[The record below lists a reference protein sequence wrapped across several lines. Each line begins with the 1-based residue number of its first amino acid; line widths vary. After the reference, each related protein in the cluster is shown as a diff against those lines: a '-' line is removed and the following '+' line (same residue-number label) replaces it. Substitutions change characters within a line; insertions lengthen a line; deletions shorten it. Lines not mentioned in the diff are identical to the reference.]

1 MFKNI
6 CAAVALLLLLGG
18 CKPNDG
24 GDKFDR
30 TAMLTNLGNNIV
42 LPAHQQ
48 FSASATALKAKKDS
62 FIGNPSSVT
71 LDSLKSAFL
80 AAYTSYMAVET
91 YSFTASGELRNL
103 NVFATDTA
111 QVNSNIVA
119 GTYDLNTANNIR
131 AKGFPA
137 IDYLLFGRSSSEII
151 NLFSVDA
158 NAANRKQ
165 YLTDLTTEI
174 ETTASGAAIAW
185 NNSLPQ
191 FINASGTDVGSSA
204 GMLVN
209 DLSFASE
216 RCRRERVGNSLG
228 YIGVISSGNIA
239 PDLVEAHNSAY
250 SKELLAENLRQ
261 LKTLYEGGS
270 GSGFDD
276 YLIYLNA
283 EYNGQPLA
291 PAISNQFDL
300 VIQKAE
306 IIPVNYSTA
315 LTTNRPDM
323 ESLFLEL
330 KKLTV
335 MLKVDMSSQLGVI
348 INYSDNDGD

>member
-1 MFKNI
+1 MLKYI
-6 CAAVALLLLLGG
+6 YAAAALLILLNG
-18 CKPNDG
+18 CKPKDG

-30 TAMLTNLGNNIV
+30 AGMLTNLGNNII

-48 FSASATALKAKKDS
+48 FNNSAAALKTMKDS
-62 FIGNPSSVT
+62 FTGNPSSVT
-71 LDSLKSAFL
+71 LDSLKAAFL
-80 AAYTSYMAVET
+80 SAYTAYMKVEA
-91 YSFTASGELRNL
+91 YSFTASGETRNL
-103 NVFATDTA
+103 NVFVTDTT
-111 QVNSNIVA
+111 QINTNIST
-119 GTYDLNTANNIR
+119 GTYNLSAANNIQ

-137 IDYLLFGRSSSEII
+137 IDYLLFSRSSNEIV
-151 NLFSVDA
+151 NLFTTDV
-158 NAANRKQ
+158 NAAKRIQ
-165 YLTDLTTEI
+165 YLNDITNEI
-174 ETTASGAAIAW
+174 ETVSASASTEW
-185 NNSLPQ
+185 NNSLSQ
-191 FINASGTDVGSSA
+191 FIGASGTDIGSSV

-209 DLSFASE
+209 DLSFESE

-228 YIGVISSGNIA
+228 YIGFISSGNVDA
-239 PDLVEAHNSAY
+239 HFLEAYHSAF
-250 SKELLAENLRQ
+250 SKELLAANLRE
-261 LKTLYEGGS
+261 LKKLYEGGT
-270 GSGFDD
+270 GNGFDD
-276 YLIYLNA
+276 YLVYLNA

-306 IIPVNYSTA
+306 IITVDYATA
-315 LTTNRPDM
+315 LTTKRPDM

>member
-1 MFKNI
+1 MLKYI
-6 CAAVALLLLLGG
+6 CTCAALLFLLNG
-18 CKPNDG
+18 CKPKDG

-30 TAMLTNLGNNIV
+30 AGMLTNLGNNVIV
-42 LPAHQQ
+42 PAHQQ
-48 FSASATALKAKKDS
+48 FNIAAAALKTKKNS
-62 FIGNPSSVT
+62 FIGNPSSLT
-71 LDSLKSAFL
+71 LDSLKASFL
-80 AAYTSYMAVET
+80 SAYTAYMKVET
-91 YSFTASGELRNL
+91 YSFTASGEMRNL
-103 NVFATDTA
+103 NVFVTDTT
-111 QVNSNIVA
+111 QINTNIST
-119 GTYDLNTANNIR
+119 GTYNLTAANNIQ

-137 IDYLLFGRSSSEII
+137 IDYLLFGRSSNDII
-151 NLFSVDA
+151 NLFTTDV
-158 NAANRKQ
+158 NAAKRIQ
-165 YLTDLTTEI
+165 YLNDITNEI
-174 ETTASGAAIAW
+174 ETVAGNVASSW
-185 NNSLPQ
+185 NSSLTQ
-191 FINASGTDVGSSA
+191 FTSASGTDVGSSV

-209 DLSFASE
+209 DLSFEME

-228 YIGVISSGNIA
+228 YIGFISSGNIA
-239 PDLVEAHNSAY
+239 PYLVEAYHSVY

-276 YLIYLNA
+276 YLTYLNA

-300 VIQKAE
+300 VIQKTEA
-306 IIPVNYSTA
+306 IPVGFSTA
-315 LTTNRPDM
+315 LTTNKPEM

>member
-6 CAAVALLLLLGG
+6 CAVAALLLLLGG

-30 TAMLTNLGNNIV
+30 AAMLTNLVNNIII
-42 LPAHQQ
+42 PAHQA
-48 FSASATALKAKKDS
+48 FSASAAQLKIKKDS
-62 FIGNPSSVT
+62 FTANPSSVT
-71 LDSLKSAFL
+71 LDSLKAAFL
-80 AAYTSYMAVET
+80 SAYISYMKVET
-91 YSFTASGELRNL
+91 YSFTASGETRTL
-103 NVFATDTA
+103 NVFVTDTS
-111 QVNSNIVA
+111 QINTNISTGA
-119 GTYDLNTANNIR
+119 YNLSAANNIQ

-137 IDYLLFGRSSSEII
+137 LDYLLISRSSNEIV
-151 NLFSVDA
+151 NLFTTDV
-158 NAANRKQ
+158 NAAKRIQ
-165 YLTDLTTEI
+165 YLNDITNEI
-174 ETTASGAAIAW
+174 ATTASGATVAW
-185 NNSLPQ
+185 NNSVSQ
-191 FINASGTDVGSSA
+191 FISASGTDIGSSA

-209 DLSFASE
+209 DLSFSSE

-228 YIGVISSGNIA
+228 YIGTISSGNIA
-239 PDLVEAHNSAY
+239 PYLLEAYHSAY

-276 YLIYLNA
+276 YLTYLNA

-315 LTTNRPDM
+315 LTNNRPDM